1 MINNS
6 FTADEKVSIDIVVAS
21 CLAEKGTALVDFVL
35 WSPVQTIHQKFGFC
49 REDGS
54 WRIHNIIRYFSD
66 ADGKEE
72 ETDIMEAMTS
82 YLAEPLEEVSEMTQ

>member
-1 MINNS
+1 MD
-6 FTADEKVSIDIVVAS
+6 ADA
-21 CLAEKGTALVDFVL
+21 G
-35 WSPVQTIHQKFGFC
+35 
-49 REDGS
+49 
-54 WRIHNIIRYFSD
+54 YFSD